1 MKAFQSIVRILHAH
15 RYMYILA
22 LLAISLGTFFA
33 YSGPL
38 VIKTAIDSLLNG
50 QPLDGSLFVDRI
62 FIRLGGIEY
71 LKDRLYI
78 PALVLVVIVAGQGL
92 FTFVAKLLAARAAE
106 GSIKRLRDRLFRH
119 IQRQPYSFFSGAST
133 GDVIQR
139 CTSDVDTIRR
149 FLETQL
155 IEIGNTLVMLA
166 IALGLMFTIHK
177 PLAWLTMPIIPLT
190 LFFSYFFFRNVQ
202 RVFTLSD
209 ESEGRLSAMLSEH
222 LTGIRV
228 VKAFGRE
235 RYEIDRF
242 ELLNQDYRKT
252 TGKLIDLLAMYWG
265 TTSMFSMG
273 QVVLV
278 LSMGSIWAVN
288 GTVTLG
294 ILQVFISYVWMILW
308 PLRQM
313 GRILVD
319 MGKAFVSVGRINEI
333 LDSDQEDVHT
343 SGGTGRITGK
353 IRFEDVCFAYPRD
366 ANPVKFPA
374 AAAAA
379 ADDGD
384 GDGDGERGQE
394 AVAGQMKSQQEDV
407 LRGVSFDIMPGE
419 TIGILGP
426 TGSGKTTILH
436 LLAGLYDGYRG
447 NIFLD
452 DTELRDMNLQAYRK
466 QLGYVLQEPFLFS
479 GSIKKNIKMGRGT
492 ALMDDIRRVASEAEV
507 HHVISSFEQNYH
519 TVIGERGVTLSGG
532 QKQRV
537 AIARAMIKDVPL
549 YMFDDSLSALD
560 AETDAKIRNT
570 LISRKNLATTLIV
583 SHRLST
589 IAGAD
594 RIMVLEHGRIS
605 QMGTHRQLSRREG
618 LYRRLW
624 ELQKRGSEGD
634 ILVGA
639 E

>member
-1 MKAFQSIVRILHAH
+1 MRILHAH

-50 QPLDGSLFVDRI
+50 QPLDSSLLVDRI

-71 LKDRLYI
+71 LKNRLHI
-78 PALVLVVIVAGQGL
+78 PALVLIAIVAGQGL
-92 FTFVAKLLAARAAE
+92 FTFAAKLLAARAAE
-106 GSIKRLRDRLFRH
+106 GSIKKLRDRLFRH
-119 IQRQPYSFFSGAST
+119 IQRQPYRFFSGAST
-133 GDVIQR
+133 GDIIQR

-166 IALGLMFTIHK
+166 IALSLMFTIHI
-177 PLAWLTMPIIPLT
+177 PLAWLTLPIIPLT

-265 TTSMFSMG
+265 ATSMFSMG

-278 LSMGSIWAVN
+278 LTMGSIWAVN

-294 ILQVFISYVWMILW
+294 VLQVFLSYVWMILW

-333 LDSDQEDVHT
+333 LESDIEDIHARGASERI
-343 SGGTGRITGK
+343 SGA
-353 IRFEDVCFAYPRD
+353 IRFEDVRFGYPRD
-366 ANPVKFPA
+366 DAQADNIRSHRRKSPEEGTQQLLKPV
-374 AAAAA
+374 
-379 ADDGD
+379 
-384 GDGDGERGQE
+384 
-394 AVAGQMKSQQEDV
+394 EDV
-407 LRGVSFDIMPGE
+407 LAGVSFEISAGE
-419 TIGILGP
+419 TVGILGP
-426 TGSGKTTILH
+426 TGSGKSTILH

-447 NIFLD
+447 NIYLD
-452 DTELRDMNLQAYRK
+452 DRELRDMNLQAYRK

-479 GSIKKNIKMGRGT
+479 GSIKKNIKMGRAD
-492 ALMDDIRRVASEAEV
+492 ALMDEIRRVAGEAEV
-507 HHVISSFEQNYH
+507 HHVISSFEQDYH

-537 AIARAMIKDVPL
+537 AIARAMIKDVPVYL
-549 YMFDDSLSALD
+549 FDDSLSALD

-570 LISRKNLATTLIV
+570 LISRQNRATTLIV

-605 QMGTHRQLSRREG
+605 QMGTHRQLSRSEG